1 MRKTRCGI
9 FVDTCESG
17 NAKGKSFA
25 AAGAS
30 AAAHVV
36 TLHGNRNCLGLN
48 CEWCSKASGGK
59 TGIDI
64 GWHTESGK
72 CGGRGNW

>member
-1 MRKTRCGI
+1 VRKTRCCI
-9 FVDTCESG
+9 FV
-17 NAKGKSFA
+17 NACKGWHTKGKSFTT
-25 AAGAS
+25 AGAS

-36 TLHGNRNCLGLN
+36 ALHGNRNCLGLDG
-48 CEWCSKASGGK
+48 EWCSEAGGGK

-72 CGGRGNW
+72 SGGRRNW